1 MHINPCIPNY
11 WQGFT
16 AYYQHGLAKY
26 EIFVENPKSI
36 SNGVK
41 KIELDGKPIIP
52 VENGILLTDDKKVH
66 TVKIVLG

>member
-1 MHINPCIPNY
+1 LHINPCIPNY

-16 AYYQHGLAKY
+16 AYYQHGTTRY

-41 KIELDGKPIIP
+41 KIELDDKSVMSVKDGIP
-52 VENGILLTDDKKVH
+52 LTDDRKVH
-66 TVKIVLG
+66 TVKVILG